1 MLPFLSPA
9 PTPVSSFVN
18 NGTVQT
24 VAALLSSFP
33 ASASVV
39 GKYAR
44 VSDLYGSVDEVMRCR
59 WDGVA
64 YRWIPQRVL
73 DFAKGVSQTS
83 GTLTVTPLIS
93 APVLILRATL
103 LGNMTVNLSTTNAWI
118 GQAQRI
124 RSPALL
130 GLNSLTLGNLLG
142 GVTKTLLGGGDTV
155 AVYTEEGWDA

>member
-1 MLPFLSPA
+1 MLPFLVSPQTT
-9 PTPVSSFVN
+9 PTSFVN
-18 NGTVQT
+18 GGMIQT
-24 VAALLSSFP
+24 VSELLANHP
-33 ASASVV
+33 AGSGAV

-44 VSDLYGSVDEVMRCR
+44 VSDLYGSLDEVMRCR

-64 YRWIPQRVL
+64 YRWVPQRVL
-73 DFAKGVSQTS
+73 DFAKGMAQTS
-83 GTLTVTPLIS
+83 GTITVTPLVT
-93 APVLILRATL
+93 APVLVLRATL
-103 LGNMTVNLSTTNAWI
+103 LGNLTVNLSSANAWI